1 MPTPNPR
8 DNPLSRD
15 TIHLRNMQFYAY
27 HGVNP
32 EEKALGQ
39 RFEVDVVLR
48 VDTRLAGLR
57 DDLRQTINYA
67 QVYKVVKRTVEEE
80 RFDLIEAL
88 AEALAARIGRQ
99 FAPDSVRVCVRKPHV
114 SLKGSVLDYVAVD
127 IERAQES
134 WQSSTSD

>member
-1 MPTPNPR
+1 M
-8 DNPLSRD
+8 SRD

-32 EEKALGQ
+32 EEKTLGQ
-39 RFEVDVVLR
+39 RFEVDVALL
-48 VDTRLAGLR
+48 VDARPAGLS

-67 QVYKVVKRTVEEE
+67 QVYKLVKRIVEEK

-88 AEALAARIGRQ
+88 AETLAMQIGKQ
-99 FAPDSVRVCVRKPHV
+99 FAPDGVRISVRKPQV
-114 SLKGSVLDYVAVD
+114 SLKGSVLDYVGVD
-127 IERAQES
+127 IERSQES

>member
-1 MPTPNPR
+1 M
-8 DNPLSRD
+8 SRD

-39 RFEVDVVLR
+39 RFEVDVALQ
-48 VDTRLAGLR
+48 VDARPAGLS

-67 QVYKVVKRTVEEE
+67 QVYKLVKRIVEEE

-88 AEALAARIGRQ
+88 AETLAMQIGKQ
-99 FAPDSVRVCVRKPHV
+99 FAPDGVRISVRKPHV

-127 IERAQES
+127 IERSQES

>member
-1 MPTPNPR
+1 M
-8 DNPLSRD
+8 SRD

-32 EEKALGQ
+32 EEKTQGQ
-39 RFEVDVVLR
+39 RFEVDVALQ
-48 VDTRLAGLR
+48 VDTRLAGLS

-67 QVYKVVKRTVEEE
+67 QVYKVVKRVVEEE

-88 AEALAARIGRQ
+88 AETLAAQIGRR

-114 SLKGSVLDYVAVD
+114 PLKGSVLDYVAVD
-127 IERAQES
+127 IQRSQAS

>member
-1 MPTPNPR
+1 MSP
-8 DNPLSRD
+8 D

-32 EEKALGQ
+32 EEKTLGQ
-39 RFEVDVVLR
+39 RFEVDVALL
-48 VDTRLAGLR
+48 VDARPAGLS

-67 QVYKVVKRTVEEE
+67 QVYKLVKRIVEEE

-88 AEALAARIGRQ
+88 AETLAMQIGKQFGPDGVRI
-99 FAPDSVRVCVRKPHV
+99 SVRKPHV
-114 SLKGSVLDYVAVD
+114 SLRGSVLDYVGVD
-127 IERAQES
+127 IERSQES

>member
-1 MPTPNPR
+1 M
-8 DNPLSRD
+8 SRD

-32 EEKALGQ
+32 EEKTLGQ
-39 RFEVDVVLR
+39 RFEVDVTLH
-48 VDTRLAGLR
+48 VDARPAGLS

-67 QVYKVVKRTVEEE
+67 QVYKLAKRIVEEE

-88 AEALAARIGRQ
+88 AETLAMQIGKRFGPNGVRI
-99 FAPDSVRVCVRKPHV
+99 SVRKPQV
-114 SLKGSVLDYVAVD
+114 SLKGSVLDYVGVD
-127 IERAQES
+127 IERSQES